1 MTSSSF
7 DPAFSHVYPDAA
19 LRRAYDR
26 DPEGRWYVLRTKPRQ
41 ETRAQENLKAW
52 GLQTLLPL
60 WPEPRVKHRRDRDHS
75 MAQVVFPSY
84 IFCRFHDDMFA
95 KVKFTY
101 GVAHIV
107 SFGGVPAVVDQA
119 IIDELAARAHGA
131 TGEPSPIPRESLT
144 PGDKVMIES
153 GPFKNLMGV
162 FDQDLP
168 GGERVRILLGAVKL
182 GCAREDVRKIDNLTT
197 ETRRKT

>member
-26 DPEGRWYVLRTKPRQ
+26 DPAGHWYVLRTKPRQ
-41 ETRAQENLKAW
+41 ESRAEQNLKAW

-60 WPEPRVKHRRDRDHS
+60 CPERPGRAHRRDN
-75 MAQVVFPSY
+75 VVHVLFPSY
-84 IFCRFHDDMFA
+84 IFCRFHEDMFG

-101 GVAHIV
+101 GVSNVV

-119 IIDELAARAHGA
+119 IIDELAARALHA
-131 TGEPSPIPRESLT
+131 ASET
-144 PGDKVMIES
+144 PMPLSQFKNGDKVMIES

-162 FDQDLP
+162 FDKDLP

-182 GCAREDVRKIDNLTT
+182 GCERGDVRKVGELRT
-197 ETRRKT
+197 

>member
-19 LRRAYDR
+19 LRRAYDP
-26 DPEGRWYVLRTKPRQ
+26 DPPGNWYVLRTKPRQ
-41 ETRAQENLKAW
+41 ECRAQENLKAW

-60 WPEPRVKHRRDRDHS
+60 WPERHCMQPRVKHRRDCDNVARIL
-75 MAQVVFPSY
+75 FPSY

-119 IIDELAARAHGA
+119 IIDELAARALPLRGA
-131 TGEPSPIPRESLT
+131 SEKSLHL
-144 PGDKVMIES
+144 PALQNGDKVMIES

-162 FDQDLP
+162 FEKDLP

-182 GCAREDVRKIDNLTT
+182 GCAREDVRKV
-197 ETRRKT
+197 